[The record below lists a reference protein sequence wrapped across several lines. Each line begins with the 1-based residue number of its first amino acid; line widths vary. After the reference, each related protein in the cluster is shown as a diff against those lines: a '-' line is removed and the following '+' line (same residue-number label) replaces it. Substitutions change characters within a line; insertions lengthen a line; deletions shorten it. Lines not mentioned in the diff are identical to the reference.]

1 MSQYGVVSDFIL
13 SVEIEVVQPSE
24 HASGLVIVFGY
35 QDESN
40 FYFLNLT
47 GLGGVW
53 QCVLSQVTPGGL
65 VKVPEQF
72 SMGSMELNRCH
83 LLKLERQVITGNVR
97 FYMDDMDRPVLAFV
111 DTTLQHGEVGMG
123 LHHDTA
129 LKREPEIK
137 AVRASRL
144 SPNE

>member
-13 SVEIEVVQPSE
+13 SMEIEAIQPSE
-24 HASGLVIVFGY
+24 RCSGLVIVFGY
-35 QDESN
+35 QNESN
-40 FYFLNLT
+40 FYFLNLV
-47 GLGGVW
+47 GQGGVW
-53 QCVLSQVTPGGL
+53 EGGLFQVTPGGV

-72 SMGSMELNRCH
+72 SVGSMELYCCH
-83 LLKLERQVITGNVR
+83 LLKLERQVTTGNVR
-97 FYMDDMDRPVLAFV
+97 FYLDDMDRPVLAFV
-111 DTTLQHGEVGMG
+111 DTTLQRGEVGMG